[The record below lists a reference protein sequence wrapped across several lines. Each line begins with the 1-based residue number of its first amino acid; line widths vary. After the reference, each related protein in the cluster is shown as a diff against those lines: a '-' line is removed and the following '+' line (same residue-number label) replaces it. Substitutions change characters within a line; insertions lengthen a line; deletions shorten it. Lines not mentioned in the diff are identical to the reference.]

1 MKLYLK
7 PLDSFSSLNYKENKN
22 NLSRYD
28 SGYDLFSS
36 IDIIVEPWKVSKV
49 PLGVACAPDNENYYG
64 YYLYPRSSISKT
76 PLMLANSVGIID
88 AGYRGEI
95 CAMVRNCSNDLYTI
109 KQGDRLFQ
117 LCSPDLKPLDI
128 IIVNELSES
137 ERGTNGFGSTG
148 TGCNSIN

>member
-1 MKLYLK
+1 MKLFLQ
-7 PLDSFSSLNYKENKN
+7 PLCDFAKQYYQEDNV
-22 NLSRYD
+22 SRQERGD
-28 SGYDLFSS
+28 AGYDLFSVCEL
-36 IDIIVEPWKVSKV
+36 IVEPFAVVKI
-49 PLGVACAPDNENYYG
+49 PLGVACAPYDTNYHG
-64 YYLYPRSSISKT
+64 YYLYPRSSIYKT
-76 PLMLANSVGIID
+76 PLIMANSVGIID

-128 IIVNELSES
+128 IIVNKLPES

-148 TGCNSIN
+148 TGII